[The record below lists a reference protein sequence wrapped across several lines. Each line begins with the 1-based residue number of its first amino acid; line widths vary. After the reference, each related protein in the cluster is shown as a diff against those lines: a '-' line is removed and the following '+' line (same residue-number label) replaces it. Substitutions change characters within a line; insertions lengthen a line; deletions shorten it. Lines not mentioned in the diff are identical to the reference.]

1 MTLVKSLYRF
11 NKIEGKADK
20 LLMIPEKKEMPEFRK
35 RERDESSE
43 RFQCKL
49 LASNL
54 QDTTLK
60 IVFAL

>member
-1 MTLVKSLYRF
+1 
-11 NKIEGKADK
+11 
-20 LLMIPEKKEMPEFRK
+20 MIPEKKEMPEFRK